1 MTEKKKKDLQT
12 DGYGNQQNG
21 IKQLDEYKNLVNQ
34 KTSALSSA
42 NQANKQALKY
52 ADNTALAQGYATQ
65 GAALQNMTNLQN
77 AYQNQV
83 GGINQQYQQQL
94 GNLKNTNSAN
104 VFTDYETMLANELQQ
119 GTLTEETL
127 KKIDDQLL
135 PQMSGNDLFKAM
147 LMREQYTN
155 QISTEQDLF
164 KAGVNAES
172 TAISTKDILTTNKP
186 KDLKQQL
193 GDKISSSDLT
203 GIKNLINSG
212 LLKNEDV
219 ITMSG
224 KQYIY
229 VNGKFYKT
237 SGKQSTYSIGLG
249 TEGYTKSN

>member
-1 MTEKKKKDLQT
+1 MTENKKKNLNDA
-12 DGYGNQQNG
+12 YG

-34 KTSALSSA
+34 RTSALSSA

-65 GAALQNMTNLQN
+65 GAAMQNMTNLQN

-94 GNLKNTNSAN
+94 GNLKNTNSADA
-104 VFTDYETMLANELQQ
+104 FPRYQTMLANEAQL
-119 GTLTEETL
+119 GNLTEETL
-127 KKIDDQLL
+127 KQIDEHYL
-135 PQMSGNDLFKAM
+135 PQMSGNDLFEAM
-147 LMREQYTN
+147 KIRDSYAKTVTTTN
-155 QISTEQDLF
+155 ALQ
-164 KAGVNAES
+164 KAGVNHEENGLDAN
-172 TAISTKDILTTNKP
+172 DIVTTNNP

-219 ITMSG
+219 ITLSG

-229 VNGKFYKT
+229 VIGKFYKT